1 MNLFIRCLRI
11 ILLARLGAKRPFSEE
26 FTSRFIVG
34 LHDLGW
40 RDHLPNYRFLS
51 FMELGAFHFF
61 HGARLALSGKY
72 NSRMIAAQEVIYL
85 QPIRPFQKVEMK
97 TRLIGWDEKYLYF
110 QHDFYVKGKLKA
122 VGLVKEICMKAGK
135 KVSPQELLGEL
146 EKKTPVIESWLKNHQ
161 QIRDSF

>member
-11 ILLARLGAKRPFSEE
+11 ILMARLGAKRAFTED
-26 FTSRFIVG
+26 FTSHFMVG

-85 QPIRPFQKVEMK
+85 QPIRPFQKIEMK

-110 QHDFYVKGKLKA
+110 QHDFRAKGKLKA
-122 VGLVKEICMKAGK
+122 VGLVKEICLKGGK

>member
-1 MNLFIRCLRI
+1 MNLFIRCLRV
-11 ILLARLGAKRPFSEE
+11 ILLARLGAKRDFTEE
-26 FTSRFIVG
+26 FSTRFIVG

-85 QPIRPFQKVEMK
+85 QPIRPFQKIEMT

-110 QHDFYVKGKLKA
+110 QHDFRVKGKLKA